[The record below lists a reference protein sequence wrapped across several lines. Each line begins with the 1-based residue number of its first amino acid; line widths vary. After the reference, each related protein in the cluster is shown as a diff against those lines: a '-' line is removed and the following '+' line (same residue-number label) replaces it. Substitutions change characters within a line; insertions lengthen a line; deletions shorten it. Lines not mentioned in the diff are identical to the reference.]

1 MSTWH
6 SRGPGDGYAINA
18 SGKVNEV
25 TIHNVMHRL
34 WMKLYRPLT
43 VV

>member
-1 MSTWH
+1 
-6 SRGPGDGYAINA
+6 
-18 SGKVNEV
+18 VNQV

-43 VV
+43 VA

>member
-1 MSTWH
+1 M
-6 SRGPGDGYAINA
+6 
-18 SGKVNEV
+18 NEV

-34 WMKLYRPLT
+34 WMKLYRLLT